1 MPPINQD
8 SLMAVQPEL
17 TSGESVL
24 WAGQPNPRIIFH
36 KDDLYLIPF
45 SLLWGGFAIFWEA
58 GASGYWGSGP
68 NSGKTVGIWNAMG
81 YPIRFSGS
89 VHDLGE
95 IPLRGLEE
103 KANSLRS
110 DRTSCGRS
118 SKRLETANGV
128 RLCRYSPDSNQG
140 RRFQWDWNFAFRTGR
155 IHVVRET
162 WMGSMGWLE
171 HGKHSYIPGYRRCG
185 FSVSTGV

>member
-1 MPPINQD
+1 MPQINQD

-58 GASGYWGSGP
+58 GVSGYWGSGP
-68 NSGKTVGIWNAMG
+68 NSGKQWVFGMLWGIPFVLVGQYMIWG
-81 YPIRFSGS
+81 RF
-89 VHDLGE
+89 LYAAW
-95 IPLRGLEE
+95 
-103 KANSLRS
+103 KKK
-110 DRTSCGRS
+110 RTHYAVTERRVVVVQNGW
-118 SKRLETANGV
+118 KRQMASAFVDTL
-128 RLCRYSPDSNQG
+128 PDSNQG

-155 IHVVRET
+155 IQVVRET

-171 HGKHSYIPGYRRCG
+171 HRKHSYIPGYRRCG